1 MTKDDDGNPVLKRIY
16 LWHVSFWNYFRISDI
31 PPGHMDRCKFRLD
44 FYMNNSTAMGATPV
58 NKTPSANYVE
68 YI

>member
-1 MTKDDDGNPVLKRIY
+1 MTKDDDGNLILRRVYIWYIP
-16 LWHVSFWNYFRISDI
+16 FWNYFRISDT
-31 PPGHMDRCKFRLD
+31 PSAVGNCKFKAE
-44 FYMNNSTAMGATPV
+44 FYASGGMGTTPV